1 MHSVTFLSF
10 SYATNL
16 FTGMSSLGA
25 GEGIGEGVAEGTSEL
40 TTLVGNTE
48 FAANAGKLKKK
59 NRYIPLSE

>member
-48 FAANAGKLKKK
+48 FAANAG
-59 NRYIPLSE
+59 N